1 MDYRKELNENQ
12 YKAVTSNAQYA
23 RVVAGAGSGKTR
35 VLTYRLA
42 YLVGEKNVDRRSI
55 VAIAFTNKVAGEM
68 KTRAINLLNNK
79 GQGISVST
87 FHSFCAR
94 FLRQEIERV
103 TSLGVTKLVLHPGSH
118 VGLGLDTAI
127 SNIAKGLNMILG
139 THDVKILFP
148 DVLYFSTQRHRN
160 FIFCSGYCHILLLH

>member
-42 YLVGEKNVDRRSI
+42 YLVGEKNVDPRSI

-87 FHSFCAR
+87 FHYW
-94 FLRQEIERV
+94 
-103 TSLGVTKLVLHPGSH
+103 
-118 VGLGLDTAI
+118 
-127 SNIAKGLNMILG
+127 
-139 THDVKILFP
+139 
-148 DVLYFSTQRHRN
+148 YF
-160 FIFCSGYCHILLLH
+160 

>member
-42 YLVGEKNVDRRSI
+42 YLVGEKNVDPRSI

-94 FLRQEIERV
+94 FLRQEIDCIGFPNSFLIMDEDDQE
-103 TSLGVTKLVLHPGSH
+103 KLIK
-118 VGLGLDTAI
+118 DIRT
-127 SNIAKGLNMILG
+127 
-139 THDVKILFP
+139 
-148 DVLYFSTQRHRN
+148 FSVIKTCMLKCIELEVN
-160 FIFCSGYCHILLLH
+160 

>member
-42 YLVGEKNVDRRSI
+42 YLVGEMGVDSRSI

-79 GQGISVST
+79 GQG
-87 FHSFCAR
+87 
-94 FLRQEIERV
+94 
-103 TSLGVTKLVLHPGSH
+103 K
-118 VGLGLDTAI
+118 
-127 SNIAKGLNMILG
+127 AKNKYLSA
-139 THDVKILFP
+139 P
-148 DVLYFSTQRHRN
+148 FSR
-160 FIFCSGYCHILLLH
+160 

>member
-42 YLVGEKNVDRRSI
+42 YLVGEMGVDPRSI

-79 GQGISVST
+79 Q
-87 FHSFCAR
+87 
-94 FLRQEIERV
+94 
-103 TSLGVTKLVLHPGSH
+103 
-118 VGLGLDTAI
+118 
-127 SNIAKGLNMILG
+127 
-139 THDVKILFP
+139 
-148 DVLYFSTQRHRN
+148 LYF
-160 FIFCSGYCHILLLH
+160 Y